1 MTSAA
6 DRIRAGAARARV
18 QPVEQPQPGE
28 EQEPVAAAPAT
39 RVQDDKPRKPA
50 VRAVPV
56 IAPRQKDIRKNVDL
70 SPAQNDRLGDWQRA
84 AARELGVARVTAQ
97 DVLVALVER
106 LLADPDLSDQVKKD
120 LHNTRF

>member
-1 MTSAA
+1 MAA
-6 DRIRAGAARARV
+6 PSARV
-18 QPVEQPQPGE
+18 HE
-28 EQEPVAAAPAT
+28 E
-39 RVQDDKPRKPA
+39 DKPRKPA

-70 SPAQNDRLGDWQRA
+70 SPDQNDRLGDWQRA

-106 LLADPDLSDQVKKD
+106 LLADPDLSEQVKKD

>member
-6 DRIRAGAARARV
+6 DRIRASAERARR
-18 QPVEQPQPGE
+18 PVAAQPQPEE
-28 EQEPVAAAPAT
+28 EQEPVVAAPAA
-39 RVQDDKPRKPA
+39 RVHEDKPRKAA

-70 SPAQNDRLGDWQRA
+70 SPDQNDRLGDWQRA

-97 DVLVALVER
+97 DVLVALVEK
-106 LLADPDLSDQVKKD
+106 LLADPDLSEQIKKD

>member
-1 MTSAA
+1 MTTQAE
-6 DRIRAGAARARV
+6 RVRANAARARV
-18 QPVEQPQPGE
+18 QPVAQPQLGE
-28 EQEPVAAAPAT
+28 EQEPAATALSK
-39 RVQDDKPRKPA
+39 VQEDKPRNPV

-70 SPAQNDRLGDWQRA
+70 SPDQNDRLGDWQRA

-106 LLADPDLSDQVKKD
+106 LLADPDLDAQIKKD
-120 LHNTRF
+120 LHDNRF

>member
-6 DRIRAGAARARV
+6 DRIRAGAERARRQV
-18 QPVEQPQPGE
+18 PTQPQPGE
-28 EQEPVAAAPAT
+28 EQESVVTASVT
-39 RVQDDKPRKPA
+39 RVQEEKPRKVA
-50 VRAVPV
+50 VHSVPV
-56 IAPRQKDIRKNVDL
+56 ITPRQKDIRKNVDL
-70 SPAQNDRLGDWQRA
+70 SPDQNDRLGDWQRA

-106 LLADPDLSDQVKKD
+106 LLADPDLSEQIKKD

>member
-28 EQEPVAAAPAT
+28 KQKSAATAPAK
-39 RVQDDKPRKPA
+39 VQEETHRNPA

-70 SPAQNDRLGDWQRA
+70 SPDQNDRLGDWQRA